1 MRSLKKEYIV
11 VDFSLIG
18 NPRINQEMWVTST
31 LCQILNFTFVVEEK
45 GFWKALQFVN
55 YLVLQTVS
63 AAPACHLKLP
73 DANYCLDLKKQTL
86 TWNPTEAKTTCLC
99 QYTQGFNL
107 TTISLWNCERYIHSQ
122 LIFTRAWHD
131 KNVYN
136 WRCYL
141 LPSKRAILTVVS
153 SYEDLRRGE
162 IESDAVI
169 SG

>member
-1 MRSLKKEYIV
+1 MWGNLLHSIYNSGWCIWCKVLLIFTFQYLNFLRSLKKEYIV

-73 DANYCLDLKKQTL
+73 DANYCLDVKKQTL

-99 QYTQGFNL
+99 QYTRGFNL
-107 TTISLWNCERYIHSQ
+107 TTISLCYTLSADSC
-122 LIFTRAWHD
+122 TRMT
-131 KNVYN
+131 
-136 WRCYL
+136 R
-141 LPSKRAILTVVS
+141 
-153 SYEDLRRGE
+153 
-162 IESDAVI
+162 
-169 SG
+169 

>member
-1 MRSLKKEYIV
+1 MSNSEFYFRCRRKRFLKGVTICKLFGIANCVRSTCLPPET
-11 VDFSLIG
+11 
-18 NPRINQEMWVTST
+18 PRCE
-31 LCQILNFTFVVEEK
+31 
-45 GFWKALQFVN
+45 
-55 YLVLQTVS
+55 
-63 AAPACHLKLP
+63 
-73 DANYCLDLKKQTL
+73 LKKQTL

-107 TTISLWNCERYIHSQ
+107 TTISLWNCERYIQSQ
-122 LIFTRAWHD
+122 LIVARAWHD

-136 WRCYL
+136 WPCYL

-153 SYEDLRRGE
+153 SYEDLRSGE